1 MRNSYRNISC
11 FKKAELKGMKN
22 ESGEINVGVEGG
34 QLWPRRSKEGG
45 VEVSRLGCDQNFL
58 PCLQDLKCQSFHLSY
73 ESYTWSQNG
82 WF

>member
-22 ESGEINVGVEGG
+22 ESGKINVGVEGG

-45 VEVSRLGCDQNFL
+45 VEVFQTGL
-58 PCLQDLKCQSFHLSY
+58 
-73 ESYTWSQNG
+73 
-82 WF
+82 